1 MFMVPIIIDY
11 QNLFPIILSVKV
23 VATLSR
29 SFPYFR
35 WFSGSIAKGPILY
48 HNLHFLGL
56 CYLLFCLCHYNYVST
71 FGKFR

>member
-11 QNLFPIILSVKV
+11 QNLFSIILSVEV

-35 WFSGSIAKGPILY
+35 WFSGSIAKRPMLY
-48 HNLHFLGL
+48 HNLYF
-56 CYLLFCLCHYNYVST
+56 
-71 FGKFR
+71 

>member
-11 QNLFPIILSVKV
+11 QNLFQIILSVEV

-29 SFPYFR
+29 SFPCFCR
-35 WFSGSIAKGPILY
+35 FSGSIVKGQMLY

-56 CYLLFCLCHYNYVST
+56 CYLLFWLCHGNRISM
-71 FGKFR
+71 FGKRS

>member
-11 QNLFPIILSVKV
+11 QNLFPIILSVEV

-29 SFPYFR
+29 SFPCSG
-35 WFSGSIAKGPILY
+35 WFSGSIAREPMLY

-56 CYLLFCLCHYNYVST
+56 YYLLFCLFHYNCVST
-71 FGKFR
+71 FGKLC